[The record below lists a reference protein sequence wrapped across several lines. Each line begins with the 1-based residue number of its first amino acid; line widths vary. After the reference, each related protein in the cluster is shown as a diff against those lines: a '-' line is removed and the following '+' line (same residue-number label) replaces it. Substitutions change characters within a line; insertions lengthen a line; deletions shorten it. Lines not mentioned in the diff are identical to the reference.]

1 VNDARAS
8 GVNSASGASGKTPVP
23 LPDWVPP
30 MMAQPAANLPPGES
44 AWAFEMKWDG
54 VRASAYLDQGQLL
67 RLHSRTGRD
76 IAGAYPELSA
86 LGPATAGR
94 QLVLDGEIV
103 AFGDGRP
110 SFEAL
115 QPRIHVTDPA
125 QAAHLASRIPVSY
138 LVFDLLHLDG
148 RPTLALP
155 YRQRR
160 ELLDGLGLA
169 GPSWQTPPSF
179 SDVAGE
185 DVLAAAGAQRLEGVV
200 AKRLDSLYR
209 PGARSDD
216 WRKVKHTV
224 SQEVVVGGINPG
236 KGNRSGTIGS
246 LLLGVHTDDGLA
258 YAGRVG
264 TGFNAVTL
272 RQVEAALAPLHT
284 TKSPF
289 ATEVPAEYARGV
301 TWVQP
306 LLVIE
311 VRFAGW
317 TLDGRIRAA
326 SYRGIRTDKDPADV
340 IRET

>member
-1 VNDARAS
+1 MSPDRA
-8 GVNSASGASGKTPVP
+8 VP

-30 MMAQPAANLPPGES
+30 MMAQLAKSLPHNEG
-44 AWAFEMKWDG
+44 AWAYEMKWDG
-54 VRASAYLDQGQLL
+54 VRASAYADQGQLL
-67 RLHSRTGRD
+67 RLRSRTGRD
-76 IAGAYPELSA
+76 IAPAYPELLA

-103 AFGDGRP
+103 AFSDGAP

-125 QAAHLASRIPVSY
+125 QAAHLATRIPVSY

-160 ELLDGLGLA
+160 ELLDSLGLT

-179 SDVAGE
+179 TDAAGE

-209 PGARSDD
+209 PAARSDD
-216 WRKVKHTV
+216 WRKVKHMV
-224 SQEVVVGGINPG
+224 GQEAVVGGINPG
-236 KGNRSGTIGS
+236 QGNRAGTIGS
-246 LLLGVHTDDGLA
+246 LLLGVYTDDGLA

-264 TGFNAVTL
+264 TGFTAATL

-284 TKSPF
+284 KRSPF

-301 TWVQP
+301 TWVRP
-306 LLVIE
+306 RLVIQ

-317 TLDGRIRAA
+317 TQDGRMRAA
-326 SYRGIRTDKDPADV
+326 SYQGIRTDKDPAEV
-340 IRET
+340 VRET

>member
-1 VNDARAS
+1 MSRERVA
-8 GVNSASGASGKTPVP
+8 P

-30 MMAQPAANLPPGES
+30 MMAQAVQILPPDDG
-44 AWAFEMKWDG
+44 AWAHEMKWDG
-54 VRASAYLDQGQLL
+54 VRASAYTDGGRLL
-67 RLHSRTGRD
+67 RLRSRTGRD
-76 IAGAYPELSA
+76 IATAYPELLA
-86 LGPATAGR
+86 LGPATRGR
-94 QLVLDGEIV
+94 QLALDGEIV
-103 AFGDGRP
+103 AFGEGRP

-115 QPRIHVTDPA
+115 QPRIHVTEPA
-125 QAAHLASRIPVSY
+125 QAAHLASRIPVTY
-138 LVFDLLHLDG
+138 LVFDVLHLDG

-179 SDVAGE
+179 ADASGE

-200 AKRLDSLYR
+200 AKRLDSRYL

-224 SQEVVVGGINPG
+224 GQEAVVGGINPG
-236 KGNRSGTIGS
+236 KGHRAGTIGS
-246 LLLGVHTDDGLA
+246 LLLGVYTADGLA

-264 TGFNAVTL
+264 TGFTAAKL

-284 TKSPF
+284 DKSPF

-301 TWVQP
+301 TWVRP
-306 LLVIE
+306 RLVIE
-311 VRFAGW
+311 VSFAGW
-317 TLDGRIRAA
+317 TLDGRMRAA

-340 IRET
+340 VRET

>member
-1 VNDARAS
+1 MSHEWAGGARPAP
-8 GVNSASGASGKTPVP
+8 VPVP
-23 LPDWVPP
+23 LPDWVSP
-30 MMAQPAANLPPGES
+30 MMAQPAKTLPVDEA
-44 AWAFEMKWDG
+44 AWAYEMKWDG
-54 VRASAYLDQGQLL
+54 VRASVYLDGGRLL
-67 RLHSRTGRD
+67 RLRSRTGRD
-76 IAGAYPELSA
+76 IAPAYPELLA

-94 QLVLDGEIV
+94 QMALDGEIV

-115 QPRIHVTDPA
+115 QPRIHITEPA
-125 QAAHLASRIPVSY
+125 QAAYLASRIPISY

-148 RPTLALP
+148 RPALALP

-179 SDVAGE
+179 TGVAGE
-185 DVLAAAGAQRLEGVV
+185 DVLAAAGVQRLEGVV

-216 WRKVKHTV
+216 WRKVKPTAG
-224 SQEVVVGGINPG
+224 QEAVVGGINPG
-236 KGNRSGTIGS
+236 KGHRSGMIGS
-246 LLLGVHTDDGLA
+246 LLLGVYTVDGLA

-264 TGFNAVTL
+264 TGFTVAKL

-284 TKSPF
+284 DRSPF

-301 TWVQP
+301 TWVRPQ
-306 LLVIE
+306 LVIE
-311 VRFAGW
+311 VSFAGW
-317 TLDGRIRAA
+317 TQDGRMRAA

-340 IRET
+340 VREM